1 MQVLTRYLLQ
11 KLFGPEVTNMTNNH
25 TILYLDLPST
35 MIVTTKFK
43 LFTEVR
49 RHVVSCLN
57 EAKERQG
64 LDMRV
69 SSLVNPKR
77 LW

>member
-35 MIVTTKFK
+35 MVCP
-43 LFTEVR
+43 LF
-49 RHVVSCLN
+49 HLDYFSASCLCFVVCSQ
-57 EAKERQG
+57 R
-64 LDMRV
+64 L
-69 SSLVNPKR
+69 SLYTSPNN
-77 LW
+77 LGQWLL